1 MGKISQG
8 ILGGVSGKVGNV
20 IGGSW
25 KGIDY
30 LRIKPSSVAN
40 PRTEGQVTQ
49 RYKFTAALEFLQPS
63 RDFIKV
69 GFKNFANG
77 MTEFNY
83 AMSLTL
89 ANAVSGNGLSAAVD
103 YARALVSKGTL
114 NGALNPAVSTINGGI
129 ATITWTDNSGGSNA
143 LATDK
148 AMILIYN
155 PVKKSSVYITSG
167 ADRNIGTQELPV
179 PDSFI
184 GDEVHVYFS
193 FISADNRLVSNSMYL
208 GVSVVQ

>member
-83 AMSLTL
+83 AMSYIL
-89 ANAVSGNGLSAAVD
+89 ANAVTGDGISASVD
-103 YARALVSKGTL
+103 YTNALVSKG
-114 NGALNPAVSTINGGI
+114 NQ
-129 ATITWTDNSGGSNA
+129 
-143 LATDK
+143 
-148 AMILIYN
+148 
-155 PVKKSSVYITSG
+155 
-167 ADRNIGTQELPV
+167 IGRASCRERV
-179 PDSFI
+179 
-184 GDEVHVYFS
+184 
-193 FISADNRLVSNSMYL
+193 
-208 GVSVVQ
+208 

>member
-83 AMSLTL
+83 AMSYIL
-89 ANAVSGNGLSAAVD
+89 ANAVTGDGIGASVN
-103 YARALVSKGTL
+103 YANALVSKGTL
-114 NGALNPAVSTINGGI
+114 NGALNPTVSAINGGI

-155 PVKKSSVYITSG
+155 PVKKSSLYITAG
-167 ADRNIGTQELPV
+167 ADRNIGTQDLVV

-193 FISADNRLVSNSMYL
+193 FISADNRLISNSMSI